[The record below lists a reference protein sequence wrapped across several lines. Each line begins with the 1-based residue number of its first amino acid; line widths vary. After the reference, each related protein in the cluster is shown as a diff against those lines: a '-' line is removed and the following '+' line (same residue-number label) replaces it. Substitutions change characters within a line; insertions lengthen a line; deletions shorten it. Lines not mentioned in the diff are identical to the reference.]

1 MMTKRVMEVIRMPPH
16 ASELNII
23 WSRSFPLLGSLQTFC
38 DAQIQIFNLLSGWF
52 GNSDEGGHWVEE
64 APPEIPSTTITQPVT
79 LVSFCRALLS
89 VHLNLSL
96 RVWKVHWNLPAPC
109 RISTEITVKF
119 WYLLQQ
125 TKSKRTSTNFS
136 LEFQEGRQH
145 ST

>member
-1 MMTKRVMEVIRMPPH
+1 MMTKRVMEIIRMPPH

-23 WSRSFPLLGSLQTFC
+23 WSRSFPLPGSLQTFC

-52 GNSDEGGHWVEE
+52 GELWQEWSLGTRGPTRNPLLYYHIACD
-64 APPEIPSTTITQPVT
+64 PCT
-79 LVSFCRALLS
+79 LLQALLN

-96 RVWKVHWNLPAPC
+96 RVWEVHWNLPAPC
-109 RISTEITVKF
+109 GISTEFTVKF

-136 LEFQEGRQH
+136 LEFQEGKLH
-145 ST
+145 SA